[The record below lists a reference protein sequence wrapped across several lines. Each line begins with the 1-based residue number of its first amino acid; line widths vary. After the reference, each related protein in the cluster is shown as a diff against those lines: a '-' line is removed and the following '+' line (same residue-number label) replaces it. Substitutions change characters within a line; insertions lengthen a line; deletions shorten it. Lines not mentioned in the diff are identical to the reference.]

1 MAAYYSLGDPRWR
14 LSYIFVYSPSLLRLL
29 SSKPLILNHYCPS
42 LYLSSPPPLAAIAW
56 AAGSSFTSSAL
67 LLYF

>member
-1 MAAYYSLGDPRWR
+1 MAAHHPLGDPRWR
-14 LSYIFVYSPSLLRLL
+14 PSYIFAHPPSLLHLL
-29 SSKPLILNHYCPS
+29 SSKPLILNHHYPS
-42 LYLSSPPPLAAIAW
+42 LYLSPPTPLAAIAW

>member
-1 MAAYYSLGDPRWR
+1 MAAHHPLGDSRWR
-14 LSYIFVYSPSLLRLL
+14 PSYIFVYPPSLLHLL
-29 SSKPLILNHYCPS
+29 SSKPLTLNHHRPS
-42 LYLSSPPPLAAIAW
+42 LYLSPPPPLAAIAW